1 LHTYI
6 YRQVKNF
13 TLDVIDLQGDTGNY
27 LNLAL
32 VSPKNKDLTK
42 ICIWQGE
49 PLLYTWEIN
58 LVIFNY

>member
-6 YRQVKNF
+6 YRRVKNF

-32 VSPKNKDLTK
+32 ISPQNKDLTK
-42 ICIWQGE
+42 ICIWQEE